1 MGMRYL
7 VLLGGATDKRMA
19 LARQVQARLG
29 LACILETHEVVVLI
43 EADAQRLLAPG
54 NGGLVIGSLFRRS
67 PLTERVRD
75 LTPSL
80 WRELGR
86 AEGRGFTRNFWGSY
100 LALLLK
106 PDGKGVRVLRD
117 PSGGVPCYHTRHY
130 DMTVIASQVRD
141 LERAGLVSG
150 RVNWAFVARHLHRP
164 GHHGADTG
172 LADVEELLPGHAL
185 ALSDLPASGAHVVE
199 RLWQPWDH
207 ALAGHADP
215 DKRLAEMLGALVD
228 KTIGALAGQFSH
240 VVLNLSG
247 GLDSSIIA
255 AALAHTGVETTCLTL
270 ATPDGEGDERY
281 FAQAV
286 ADRLGLALE
295 AHFYDL
301 ADVDIEKPAAPHLPR
316 PTARTFAQG
325 SDRMRQ
331 ALAQERGAQALFSG
345 DGGDNVFCLMQSAT
359 PVVDR
364 LLAEG
369 PSRGVLATL
378 GDMSRLTRCSMVAV
392 ARRALRKYRQRPYS
406 WPSNARYLSPRAL
419 VLSDALAW
427 HPWLSPPEGTLP
439 GKAAHA
445 ALLVR
450 AQNYPEAYLPGHT
463 PSILPLLAQ
472 PLVEFCLSVPTW
484 AWCAHGQNRSLARAA
499 FADRLPSSII
509 GRRTKG
515 GPDSFCVRIVE
526 TQRAR
531 LRALL
536 LDGLLA
542 AERLLDTDALA
553 ESLSEANLG
562 GADHHRLLAVADAE
576 TWARSWSSS

>member
-1 MGMRYL
+1 MSARYL
-7 VLLGGATDKRMA
+7 ALLGGSTDRRMA
-19 LARQVQARLG
+19 LARHVQACLG
-29 LACILETHEVVVLI
+29 LACILDTDAVTFLI
-43 EADAQRLLAPG
+43 EADAARLLAPG

-67 PLTERVRD
+67 PLAERVRD

-86 AEGRGFTRNFWGSY
+86 AEGRGLIRDFWGSY
-100 LALLLK
+100 LALLLE

-117 PSGGVPCYHTRHY
+117 PSGEVPCYHTRHH
-130 DMTVIASQVRD
+130 DITVVAGQVRD
-141 LERAGLVSG
+141 LDNAGLVSG

-185 ALSDLPASGAHVVE
+185 VWHDLPASGTLVE
-199 RLWQPWDH
+199 QFWQPWDH
-207 ALAGHADP
+207 VSAGHVDP
-215 DKRLAEMLGALVD
+215 SERSAELLEALVD
-228 KTIGALAGQFSH
+228 KTIGALAGQFH
-240 VVLNLSG
+240 HIVLNLSG

-255 AALAHTGVETTCLTL
+255 AALARAGLQTTCLTL

-295 AHFYDL
+295 ARFYDL
-301 ADVDIEKPAAPHLPR
+301 ADVDVEKPAAPHLPR

-378 GDMSRLTRCSMVAV
+378 GDMSRLTRCSMVTV
-392 ARRALRKYRQRPYS
+392 ARRAMRKYRHRPYS
-406 WPSNARYLSPRAL
+406 WPSHARYLSPRAL
-419 VLSDALAW
+419 ALSDTFAW

-450 AQNYPEAYLPGHT
+450 AQNYPEAYLPGHA

-484 AWCAHGQNRSLARAA
+484 AWCAYGQNRSVARAA
-499 FADRLPSSII
+499 FADRLPASII

-531 LRALL
+531 LGPLL

-542 AERLLDTDALA
+542 AEGLLDTDALA
-553 ESLSEANLG
+553 ASLSDPNLG
-562 GADHHRLLAVADAE
+562 GADHHRLLALADAE